1 MGEVVKKQTSPT
13 AVGEMEKNKP
23 HQPQIINVVTKFLMS
38 PKQLHNKPELI
49 KFRKALRN
57 NSTSAEA
64 TLWNCLQR
72 KQLGGF
78 KFRRQHSV
86 GNYIL
91 DFYCP
96 FKRVAIELD
105 GARHFT
111 LEGRKKD
118 VKRDAYLKNQRISV
132 LRFENKLIFENQSIV
147 LDAIL
152 QALLKE

>member
-1 MGEVVKKQTSPT
+1 
-13 AVGEMEKNKP
+13 
-23 HQPQIINVVTKFLMS
+23 MS
-38 PKQLHNKPELI
+38 PKQIHNKPELI
-49 KFRKALRN
+49 KFRKSLRN

-64 TLWNCLQR
+64 TLWKCLQK

-86 GNYIL
+86 GNFIL

-96 FKRVAIELD
+96 AKRIAIELD

-111 LEGRKKD
+111 VIGREKD
-118 VKRDAYLKNQRISV
+118 NKRDLNLNAQNISV
-132 LRFENKLIFENQSIV
+132 LRFENKLIFENQSMV

>member
-1 MGEVVKKQTSPT
+1 MTSKQ
-13 AVGEMEKNKP
+13 
-23 HQPQIINVVTKFLMS
+23 I
-38 PKQLHNKPELI
+38 HNKPELI

-57 NSTSAEA
+57 KGTSAEA
-64 TLWNCLQR
+64 TSWKCLQR

-96 FKRVAIELD
+96 EKKIAIELD
-105 GARHFT
+105 GALHFT
-111 LEGRKKD
+111 SEGRKKD
-118 VKRDAYLKNQRISV
+118 EKRDANLEMQNISV
-132 LRFENKLIFENQSIV
+132 LRIENKLIFDNQSMV

-152 QALLKE
+152 AELLKD